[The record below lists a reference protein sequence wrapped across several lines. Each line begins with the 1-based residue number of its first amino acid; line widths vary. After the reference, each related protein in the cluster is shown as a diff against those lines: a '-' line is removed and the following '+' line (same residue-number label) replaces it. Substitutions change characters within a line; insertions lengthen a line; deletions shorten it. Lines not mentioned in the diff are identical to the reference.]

1 MYESEELSWSQL
13 SATLNPPPMVTE
25 HSASFNRCYIDI
37 YWKGGNEVSL
47 QPWTTLLL
55 HISSGLEV
63 PSRDELPESMFFGK
77 WRILSKETITV
88 TLTGTKW
95 LGTTATMIPL
105 KAAASWSGQPC
116 NLRAA

>member
-13 SATLNPPPMVTE
+13 IATLNPPPVVTE
-25 HSASFNRCYIDI
+25 HSASFNWCYI

-47 QPWTTLLL
+47 QPWTTLFL
-55 HISSGLEV
+55 HISSGLKV
-63 PSRDELPESMFFGK
+63 PSRDELPVSMFFGK

-105 KAAASWSGQPC
+105 KAAASWSGQRTC